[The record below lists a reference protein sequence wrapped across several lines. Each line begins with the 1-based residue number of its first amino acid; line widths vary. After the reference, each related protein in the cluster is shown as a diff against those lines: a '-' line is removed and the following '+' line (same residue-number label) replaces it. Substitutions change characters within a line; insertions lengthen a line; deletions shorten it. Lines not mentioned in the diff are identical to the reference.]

1 MRPTLFNTASN
12 KFESLFAC
20 IKAGDL
26 AKFVTQL
33 DSEESPYNLLLC
45 NCNNANLAHLAAI
58 SNQQDILRYL
68 GKKKPEL
75 FHQKTA
81 LGFKP
86 IDYAIINQDLLLF
99 KCLADLT
106 WYHPCSF
113 QDASKDGI
121 RIFEYA
127 KYRFGETN
135 WFTRRLSLELTE
147 KLKRLK
153 PENSKADQATVV
165 NMNPRRAYSI

>member
-1 MRPTLFNTASN
+1 MT
-12 KFESLFAC
+12 K
-20 IKAGDL
+20 
-26 AKFVTQL
+26 L
-33 DSEESPYNLLLC
+33 DSEESPDNLLLC

-58 SNQQDILRYL
+58 SNQQDILQYL
-68 GKKKPEL
+68 GEKKPEL

-99 KCLADLT
+99 RCLADIT
-106 WYHPCSF
+106 WNHPCSF

-127 KYRFGETN
+127 KNHFGETN
-135 WFTRRLSLELTE
+135 WFTSRLSLELTK

-153 PENSKADQATVV
+153 PENNKADQATVV
-165 NMNPRRAYSI
+165 NINLRRAYSI